1 MKKHLLK
8 LLICSAVIV
17 LISTAF
23 VCCKSS
29 DNPPSNENKPKITAT
44 VENALMITG
53 ESFYLDYTI
62 SDEKNSEKTEYVVE
76 YSVEGDSVKVD
87 ENGVVTA
94 EKAGDSTVKIKIKD
108 TEQTA
113 ECKIIVGNII
123 VDAKATPEVS
133 AKTDNSKKFAVRAD
147 YTVTKKGYGGIK
159 GETLFDNLSEGVEK
173 AKENDYILVQ
183 SGNYNESVTIA
194 KSVTVRGVDKP
205 VFKGITISSNTSV
218 TLENLCLAD
227 STYPGGTGA
236 RVYVQDG
243 ASLVMSDCVLTTNS
257 TEELTGGYGVFAKKQ
272 AKKVE
277 LKNNT
282 LSNFRYGIYICPTDG
297 EVKITN
303 NKLSNMNVGIGLDIR
318 QENSSENYPTK
329 GEIKTNE
336 YNEIEAK
343 TSFLHHGDNYSGEFD
358 FEDNELENAS
368 KDEGQT
374 GGSGLTE

>member
-17 LISTAF
+17 LFSTVL
-23 VCCKSS
+23 VCCKPS
-29 DNPPSNENKPKITAT
+29 DNPPSNENKPKIFAT

-62 SDEKNSEKTEYVVE
+62 SDEKNSEKSEYVIE

-94 EKAGDSTVKIKIKD
+94 EKVGDSTVKIKIKD

-113 ECKIIVGNII
+113 ECKIVVGNII

-133 AKTDNSKKFAVRAD
+133 AKTDNDKKFAVRAD

-159 GETLFDNLSEGVEK
+159 GETLFDNLTEGVEK

-183 SGNYNESVTIA
+183 GGNYNESVTIA

-205 VFKGITISSNTSV
+205 VFNGITISSNTSV

-272 AKKVE
+272 AKKIE